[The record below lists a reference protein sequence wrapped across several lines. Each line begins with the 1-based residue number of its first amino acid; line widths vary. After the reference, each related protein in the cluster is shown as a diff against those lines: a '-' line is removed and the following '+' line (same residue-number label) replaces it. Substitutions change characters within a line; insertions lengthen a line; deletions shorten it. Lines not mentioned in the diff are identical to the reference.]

1 MREAAANDPWL
12 ARESG
17 DCNARLHHRSA
28 VTSQAERGATVRTG
42 ISHAITWRSEN
53 GEDQC
58 EAAIKKVVREDRAII
73 EDDSPTRLRYAW
85 SSQECEVRAGP
96 EYIIRKY
103 TFFENGTFLLLRYH
117 YAEESCSIATHT
129 VVGRGSIQLG
139 LPSTLIPGATETKF
153 HLDVV
158 HIVPLNRQIANK
170 FGHRLNV
177 TCSLQPKWRP
187 YVAQPV
193 YERLHRQFESP
204 SWYGPRYN
212 SLQSYPSSKKEKAI
226 DCLETLGIEFDEL
239 SILRVQ
245 KKEFDQKYVAPG
257 SILKSRVELALA
269 NVPPNVQ
276 SRWIHRAT
284 SLQSTVLIR
293 MDTTSECPI
302 CGSIFRGTEYNP
314 PLLHE
319 VAPLP
324 ALLGGSWIS
333 SQCESVKGGL
343 WSRRRVKIYSGDKL
357 WTGRWDYH
365 LDPRCMIFSYSIT
378 AAGSYVQR
386 AGRYKR
392 DKDSTRLFQLSWNP
406 SMDKPKDRSRRSM
419 DGAYRHLFRNARPSM
434 VESFASMLRGNKKR
448 EEIAAGA
455 QTSSGTPSG
464 TTELDLHVAESVLVP
479 GDMSIVDR
487 CAGKEA
493 GKPLTL
499 WPSNCVP
506 LAIEAPSTLRLRAKV
521 GVSWSGQYILRLSPR
536 DDDIWDMP
544 LRQCGS
550 TDSRNPRLRI
560 YLRKS
565 LGLKYGLASSA
576 ISIDRTKW
584 RKALVNER
592 YQAVIQSTILSASLS
607 EKT

>member
-1 MREAAANDPWL
+1 MFRIIKLLPPL
-12 ARESG
+12 IIFG
-17 DCNARLHHRSA
+17 I
-28 VTSQAERGATVRTG
+28 SQAT
-42 ISHAITWRSEN
+42 TWRSEN

-73 EDDSPTRLRYAW
+73 EDDSLTRLRYTW
-85 SSQECEVRAGP
+85 SSQECEVRTGP

-129 VVGRGSIQLG
+129 VVARGSIQLG
-139 LPSTLIPGATETKF
+139 LPSALIPGATDTKF
-153 HLDVV
+153 HIDIV

-187 YVAQPV
+187 YVAQPI

-212 SLQSYPSSKKEKAI
+212 SLQSYPFSKKGKQAI

-239 SILRVQ
+239 SMLRVQ
-245 KKEFDQKYVAPG
+245 KKEFDQKYVVPG
-257 SILKSRVELALA
+257 SNVKSKVELALA

-276 SRWIHRAT
+276 SPWIRRAT
-284 SLQSTVLIR
+284 SLQSTMLIR

-365 LDPRCMIFSYSIT
+365 LDPRCIIFSYSIT

-392 DKDSTRLFQLSWNP
+392 EKDNAKLFQLSWYP
-406 SMDKPKDRSRRSM
+406 SMDRLKDRSRRSM

-434 VESFASMLRGNKKR
+434 IESFAAMLRGNKKH
-448 EEIAAGA
+448 EEVVTSAE
-455 QTSSGTPSG
+455 TSSGTPSG

-506 LAIEAPSTLRLRAKV
+506 LAIEAPSTLRLRAKI

-550 TDSRNPRLRI
+550 TNSRNPRLRV

-565 LGLKYGLASSA
+565 LGLKYGLVSSA
-576 ISIDRTKW
+576 ISLNRTSVHLTAFVLFFFHYFY
-584 RKALVNER
+584 R
-592 YQAVIQSTILSASLS
+592 TDSLLL
-607 EKT
+607 